1 MGEFLS
7 ALFFV
12 VFWIY
17 PRSMRFIL
25 AGATNPDEL
34 SFGLRIYPSVAV
46 FCCCG
51 GAVAAA
57 RRPRRPRVRGGD
69 GEENEE

>member
-34 SFGLRIYPSVAV
+34 SFGLRVYPSVAV
-46 FCCCG
+46 FFWPWRRGG
-51 GAVAAA
+51 GAAAAAAA
-57 RRPRRPRVRGGD
+57 RARRRW
-69 GEENEE
+69 